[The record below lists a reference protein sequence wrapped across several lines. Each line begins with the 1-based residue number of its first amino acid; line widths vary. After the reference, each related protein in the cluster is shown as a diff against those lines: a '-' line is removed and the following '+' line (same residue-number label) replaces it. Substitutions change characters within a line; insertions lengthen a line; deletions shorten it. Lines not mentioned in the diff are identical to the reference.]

1 MTTMS
6 APLQWTDVALR
17 LALVILAGILIG
29 YNRTEE
35 GKAAGLRT
43 TLMVCLAASLAM
55 IEVNL
60 LLPMVGRASNSFV
73 TTDPMR
79 LPLGV
84 LTGVGFIGVLRRQFD
99 RRGRHRRHSSGWG
112 P

>member
-43 TLMVCLAASLAM
+43 TLMGASL
-55 IEVNL
+55 L
-60 LLPMVGRASNSFV
+60 
-73 TTDPMR
+73 R
-79 LPLGV
+79 L
-84 LTGVGFIGVLRRQFD
+84 R
-99 RRGRHRRHSSGWG
+99 
-112 P
+112 